1 MKICFYCTSG
11 RDFKNY
17 DYKIIEEFNFKDYVV
32 KVFEINTLNELFE
45 FGNKINSELVL
56 TDSRNVICHDIEK
69 EVYTVDFINN
79 FLEIYPYAIEIYD
92 YYRE

>member
-1 MKICFYCTSG
+1 MNICFYCTSG

-56 TDSRNVICHDIEK
+56 TNSSNVIYANKEK
-69 EVYTVDFINN
+69 EVYTLDFINN
-79 FLEIYPYAIEIYD
+79 FLDNYPYAIEIYD